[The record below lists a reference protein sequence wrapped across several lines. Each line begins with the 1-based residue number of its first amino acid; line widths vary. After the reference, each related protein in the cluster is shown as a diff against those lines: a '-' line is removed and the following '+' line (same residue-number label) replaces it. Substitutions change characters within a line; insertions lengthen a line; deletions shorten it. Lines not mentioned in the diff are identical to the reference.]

1 MVEIVEYLAEAYQAA
16 VTNFSISRD
25 STSAVVTL
33 TKREGTQLKVTL
45 PLASYQTGNERAGLL
60 SPEEKRKLDFN
71 HAPTMGSMKGVT
83 SGGVFTAIENAKAA
97 AIFAAKAPE
106 ASLVEVIDLSGID
119 NLKGADQQL
128 ATTPTRYA
136 VKAVTSRGTIVVGL
150 LDILSD
156 SMRHLVTQV
165 LTTHYLLDSDGALD
179 TDAHMDTEVYQYYRS
194 AKVVGGTLPVEPVEW
209 TAWKHIV
216 PQMVTLTQEAYD
228 ALVDEGKVDEN
239 VYYHTYE

>member
-1 MVEIVEYLAEAYQAA
+1 MEEQSHVIPQGGPDIDAAIAWALAYCDIVLDEALDNLVVDLSY
-16 VTNFSISRD
+16 TNG
-25 STSAVVTL
+25 TATL
-33 TKREGTQLKVTL
+33 TMTQGSTTKTINI
-45 PLASYQTGNERAGLL
+45 PMASSSVPGFM
-60 SPEEKRKLDFN
+60 SSSDKDKLD
-71 HAPTMGSMKGVT
+71 SW
-83 SGGVFTAIENAKAA
+83 STANTV
-97 AIFAAKAPE
+97 P
-106 ASLVEVIDLSGID
+106 VIDIEDID
-119 NLKGADQQL
+119 DLKGADQQL

-194 AKVVGGTLPVEPVEW
+194 AKVVGGTLPVEPGEW